1 MLYTC
6 VCAGLTRLMASSRDY
21 DELLWAWKGWR
32 DVTRP
37 LMKDGYQKFVNLS
50 NEAVQTLGM
59 RGTVLVDFE

>member
-1 MLYTC
+1 
-6 VCAGLTRLMASSRDY
+6 MASSRDY